1 MNADVSPGS
10 DDEVFVFPA
19 SYSQQ
24 RLWFL
29 DQLQPGSGA
38 YNVPTAARLQ
48 GPLDAAALERAL
60 NEVVAR
66 HESLRT
72 TFASEAGV
80 PVQVVTPALAVP
92 LPVEDLS
99 ALAPDA
105 RDAGLALLLSEAA
118 SVPFDLKDGP
128 LVRGRLVRLAPDDHV
143 FLVNTSHI
151 VTDGISIAII
161 FNEISKLY
169 AAFVSGRASALPP
182 VAIQYADYALWQK

>member
-1 MNADVSPGS
+1 MNADASTGG
-10 DDEVFVFPA
+10 DDEVFVFPT

-48 GPLDAAALERAL
+48 GPLDAAVLERAF

-80 PVQVVTPALAVP
+80 PVQVVAPALSIP

-99 ALAPDA
+99 PLSAPEREAELGPLLA
-105 RDAGLALLLSEAA
+105 RAA
-118 SVPFDLKDGP
+118 SAPLEPNVGP
-128 LVRGRLVRLAPDDHV
+128 LGW
-143 FLVNTSHI
+143 
-151 VTDGISIAII
+151 
-161 FNEISKLY
+161 
-169 AAFVSGRASALPP
+169 
-182 VAIQYADYALWQK
+182 LWF